1 MRQSSEGEILVI
13 DDDALTR
20 KILIRTL
27 TAAGYQCGE
36 SESGKAAWERVHREQ
51 PALLLLDL
59 EMPDLNGAELLKRLR
74 ADQNPDI
81 AQIPAIMLTGHGGEE
96 SEVLCLRAGA
106 DDFVTKPIHP
116 EVLRARIETQL
127 RLRSMREQLLK
138 QNEEL
143 EAWRGN
149 LEQAH
154 EAGQP
159 TPRSRIPAKP
169 PEFP

>member
-27 TAAGYQCGE
+27 TAAGYRCNE
-36 SESGKAAWERVHREQ
+36 SENGRAAWERVHRQQ

-81 AQIPAIMLTGHGGEE
+81 AQIP
-96 SEVLCLRAGA
+96 
-106 DDFVTKPIHP
+106 
-116 EVLRARIETQL
+116 
-127 RLRSMREQLLK
+127 RSC
-138 QNEEL
+138 
-143 EAWRGN
+143 
-149 LEQAH
+149 
-154 EAGQP
+154 
-159 TPRSRIPAKP
+159 
-169 PEFP
+169 